1 LYKLVAGAFD
11 ALDGV
16 LGGAGRAIRGAWR
29 ALWNGALEPLVFGLL
44 LLLTGLWILLEDLL
58 GAADRVV
65 AWLERAFVIVALLT
79 MVFLYFFDYL
89 NREFPDLAPNIEGG
103 ANFAMV
109 LLVWVGFLGASL
121 ATRQRKH
128 LSVDASDRILS
139 PDSARFVKRLSAI
152 IAAGLCYKLMTI
164 AWVMTSEGLEFE
176 DTLEGLRVWESMV
189 SPMNALIGMLPG
201 ADVQWGKLL
210 PALGLTALGLWG
222 SSKLARAKG
231 PTGRF
236 GAPVVEAL
244 AALVGGAA
252 LIYALPLFWEPRLEF
267 GDPVVWPVIEA
278 GDGFPLW
285 LAQGVLPLSFLVM
298 SIRFLAAA
306 VRGKFEAASIADLD
320 DDALPPPPLP
330 QPLTDG
336 NRKRPDVVLAGL
348 FPGILLGFAAVL
360 YFGKGALILIAAVLM
375 VFLGAPL
382 FVAVGTA
389 ALASVVLISEM
400 SGISVATD
408 MFEAC
413 KKKELLAIP
422 FFVLAGNLMT
432 KGSLANRLIGVARAL
447 MAPIPGGLGL
457 ATVFACALFA
467 AISGSSPVTV
477 IAIGSILF
485 PMLVKDGY
493 PENYSLGVLS
503 SAGSLGIIIP
513 PSVPMIVYAI
523 MVSTPQNVV
532 SPLDLFIGGVLPGL
546 LIAGTLML
554 YTLYRTR
561 PGAPGADQI
570 AVIETPGGYFPNL
583 ARQIQRGALALLM
596 IVLIIGG
603 LYGVLGPIRFTVNEA
618 AAVAVVY
625 ALFVE
630 LVIHREMKVSDL
642 PKVLVDSAV
651 MMGSLFL
658 IIVLA
663 IAFNKFLALQ
673 MIPQQAAEWLASHVD
688 AQWKFI
694 ILVNIFLLM
703 LGTVMEILSAILI
716 VAPLLAPIA
725 ASFGMHPI
733 HFGIMFIVNLELG
746 YLTPPMGINLFVA
759 STVFNRPIVQVIKSA
774 VPFLLLMAMCLMII
788 AWFPS
793 LSLALLDTGGP

>member
-1 LYKLVAGAFD
+1 M
-11 ALDGV
+11 AL
-16 LGGAGRAIRGAWR
+16 
-29 ALWNGALEPLVFGLL
+29 
-44 LLLTGLWILLEDLL
+44 
-58 GAADRVV
+58 
-65 AWLERAFVIVALLT
+65 
-79 MVFLYFFDYL
+79 
-89 NREFPDLAPNIEGG
+89 
-103 ANFAMV
+103 
-109 LLVWVGFLGASL
+109 
-121 ATRQRKH
+121 
-128 LSVDASDRILS
+128 
-139 PDSARFVKRLSAI
+139 
-152 IAAGLCYKLMTI
+152 
-164 AWVMTSEGLEFE
+164 
-176 DTLEGLRVWESMV
+176 
-189 SPMNALIGMLPG
+189 
-201 ADVQWGKLL
+201 
-210 PALGLTALGLWG
+210 
-222 SSKLARAKG
+222 
-231 PTGRF
+231 
-236 GAPVVEAL
+236 
-244 AALVGGAA
+244 
-252 LIYALPLFWEPRLEF
+252 
-267 GDPVVWPVIEA
+267 
-278 GDGFPLW
+278 
-285 LAQGVLPLSFLVM
+285 
-298 SIRFLAAA
+298 RFLAAA
-306 VRGKFEAASIADLD
+306 VRGKFEDGGLLEVD
-320 DDALPPPPLP
+320 GDAIQSWVPPRPRPPG
-330 QPLTDG
+330 D
-336 NRKRPDVVLAGL
+336 RRRPDVVLAGL
-348 FPGILLGFAAVL
+348 FPGILLGLGAVL

-375 VFLGAPL
+375 VLVGAPL

-389 ALASVVLISEM
+389 ALASVMLISEM
-400 SGISVATD
+400 SGVSVASD

-432 KGSLANRLIGVARAL
+432 RGSLADRLIGIARAL

-485 PMLVKDGY
+485 PMLIADGY
-493 PENYSLGVLS
+493 PEDYSLGVLS

-523 MVSTPQNVV
+523 MVSTPQDII
-532 SPLDLFIGGVLPGL
+532 SPLDLFIGGILPGL
-546 LIAGTLML
+546 LIAGALML

-561 PGAPGADQI
+561 PGAPGADAI
-570 AVIETPGGYFPNL
+570 AVIETPGGYLPNL
-583 ARQIQRGALALLM
+583 GRQLLRGALALLM

-625 ALFVE
+625 ALVVE
-630 LVIHREMKVSDL
+630 LLIHRELKLSDL

-673 MIPQQAAEWLASHVD
+673 MIPQQAAEWLASRVH
-688 AQWKFI
+688 AQWQFI
-694 ILVNIFLLM
+694 ILVNIFLLL

-759 STVFNRPIVQVIKSA
+759 STVFNRPIVQVIKA
-774 VPFLLLMAMCLMII
+774 ALPFLLLMGICLMII
-788 AWFPS
+788 AWFPP
-793 LSLALLDTGGP
+793 LSLALLE

>member
-1 LYKLVAGAFD
+1 MYKLIAGAFD

-16 LGGAGRAIRGAWR
+16 LGAIGRGISRAWR
-29 ALWNGALEPLVFGLL
+29 SAWDGALEPLVFGLL
-44 LLLTGLWILLEDLL
+44 LTLTALWILIEDLF
-58 GAADRVV
+58 GAVDRVV
-65 AWLERAFVIVALLT
+65 AWLERTFVIVALLG

-89 NREFPDLAPNIEGG
+89 NREFPSVAPTIEGG
-103 ANFAMV
+103 TNMAMV

-121 ATRQRKH
+121 ATRKRRH

-139 PDSARFVKRLSAI
+139 PASARFVKRASAL
-152 IAAGLCYKLMTI
+152 IAAGLCWKLMTI
-164 AWVMTSEGLEFE
+164 SWVMTSEGLEYE
-176 DTLEGLRVWESMV
+176 DTLEGLRVWDWLAGPLDTLV
-189 SPMNALIGMLPG
+189 GILPE
-201 ADVQWGKLL
+201 ASVQWERLV
-210 PALGLTALGLWG
+210 PALVITGLALWG
-222 SSKLARAKG
+222 SNKLSRLSG
-231 PTGRF
+231 PAARF
-236 GAPVVEAL
+236 GAPTVEAIG
-244 AALVGGAA
+244 ALVGGLA

-267 GDPVVWPVIEA
+267 GDPVEWPTVEA

-298 SIRFLAAA
+298 SLRFVAAA
-306 VRGKFEAASIADLD
+306 VRGNFESAPIGDLD
-320 DDALPPPPLP
+320 EAELPPPPP
-330 QPLTDG
+330 RQPLTDG

-389 ALASVVLISEM
+389 ALASVMLISEM

-432 KGSLANRLIGVARAL
+432 RGSLANRLIGVARAM

-523 MVSTPQNVV
+523 MVSTPQNIV
-532 SPLDLFIGGVLPGL
+532 SPLDLFVGGILPGL
-546 LIAGTLML
+546 LIAGALML

-561 PGAPGADQI
+561 PGAPGADEI
-570 AVIETPGGYFPNL
+570 AVIETPGGFFPNL
-583 ARQIQRGALALLM
+583 GRQIQRGALALLM

-630 LVIHREMKVSDL
+630 LVIHRELKVSDL

-673 MIPQQAAEWLASHVD
+673 MIPQQAAEWLAGHVD
-688 AQWKFI
+688 AQWKFL

-774 VPFLLLMAMCLMII
+774 VPFLLLMAICLMLI

-793 LSLALLDTGGP
+793 LSLALLE